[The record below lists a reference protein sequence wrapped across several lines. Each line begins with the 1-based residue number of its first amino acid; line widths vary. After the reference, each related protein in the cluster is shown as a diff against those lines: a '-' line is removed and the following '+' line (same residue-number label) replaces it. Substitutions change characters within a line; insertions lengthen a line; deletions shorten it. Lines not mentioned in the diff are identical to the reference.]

1 MSTIKDFLTSSNPLL
16 SFTLVFMLITA
27 LVFGILKKSRIFDNK
42 KADIIVAAVL
52 GIMAGSVTLIF
63 DCTKKL
69 FSNTI
74 IGLITFLVLILMMGL
89 FLSEGRK
96 KEKGIFIGL
105 VTLGLIII
113 FYNAIDECGLNFLR
127 IDSIDFTYIF
137 LALFVIGMIVWIIS
151 GSKNRLS

>member
-1 MSTIKDFLTSSNPLL
+1 MSAIKDFLTSSNPLL
-16 SFTLVFMLITA
+16 SFALVFMLITA
-27 LVFGILKKSRIFDNK
+27 LVFGILRKSKIFNNK
-42 KADIIVAAVL
+42 SVEIIVAAVL

-74 IGLITFLVLILMMGL
+74 IGLINFLVLILMLGL

-105 VTLGLIII
+105 VILGLIII
-113 FYNAIDECGLNFLR
+113 FYNAADECGLNFLK
-127 IDSIDFTYIF
+127 INSVDFTYAF
-137 LALFVIGMIVWIIS
+137 LALFVIGMIVWIIT
-151 GSKNRLS
+151 GSKKKN